1 MTKRPELSDKT
12 TTNLRTRRIFSATF
26 KEQKVKEIEKG
37 LLSITQ
43 ASKLY
48 KVSCQSIYK
57 WLYKYSTKYEKGVVQ
72 VVQMESEAK
81 KTEEL
86 LKRVSELEQVVGQK
100 QLEIDYLNKLLEL
113 SSLEFK
119 VDIKKNFDTRPSTLF
134 IKNTRQKPI
143 E

>member
-1 MTKRPELSDKT
+1 MPKRPELSDKT

>member
-1 MTKRPELSDKT
+1 MPKRPELSDKT

-100 QLEIDYLNKLLEL
+100 QLKIDYLNKLLEL

-119 VDIKKNFDTRPSTLF
+119 VDIKKNFDTKPSTVF

>member
-1 MTKRPELSDKT
+1 MPKRPELSDKT

-119 VDIKKNFDTRPSTLF
+119 VDIKKNFDTRSSTLF

>member
-72 VVQMESEAK
+72 VVQME
-81 KTEEL
+81 
-86 LKRVSELEQVVGQK
+86 QVV
-100 QLEIDYLNKLLEL
+100 
-113 SSLEFK
+113 
-119 VDIKKNFDTRPSTLF
+119 RPVQEVVQT
-134 IKNTRQKPI
+134 
-143 E
+143 

>member
-119 VDIKKNFDTRPSTLF
+119 VDIKKNFDTRPSTVF